1 MRASELLDE
10 DELVDIEGRYPKGI
24 SSREI
29 VDLFAS
35 RGVRFSEATLRG
47 LCGWAARAS
56 TAGHA
61 ACTRPAWSGG

>member
-1 MRASELLDE
+1 MKLSSDMAGAETQVGAMRTSGLLDE

-35 RGVRFSEATLRG
+35 RGVRFSEATLR
-47 LCGWAARAS
+47 
-56 TAGHA
+56 
-61 ACTRPAWSGG
+61 